1 MDIINQIGHPYLTH
15 NGLLSTYKRIKKKDY
30 KKIQQ
35 KQFRQ
40 FYETSQNISENELI
54 ENEKRIYLEKVKK
67 KCQFINALE
76 KVMKSIGKINN
87 DFQENYLLSHD
98 ETTNQKINEIVKNI
112 FKNKPQSIR
121 IGSTS
126 LGGSLNQSDRFQSKL
141 QLQSQRNS

>member
-40 FYETSQNISENELI
+40 FYETSQKISENELI

-76 KVMKSIGKINN
+76 KVMKLSLIHIQMCIRDRSSQITLLQIPLSYMLETGYDAEKI
-87 DFQENYLLSHD
+87 
-98 ETTNQKINEIVKNI
+98 INLMK
-112 FKNKPQSIR
+112 
-121 IGSTS
+121 
-126 LGGSLNQSDRFQSKL
+126 
-141 QLQSQRNS
+141 